1 MEKVKMINVKD
12 LLGVEDVENEE
23 PSPEEKQV
31 GTIKLDQLVPFKNH
45 QFRLYTGK
53 RLDDMV
59 ESIKSYGIIM
69 PLIIRPINN
78 EKYEIL
84 SGHNRINAAK
94 IAGIKELPGSSFV
107 IKKGLTDFE
116 AKTIVMETN
125 VIQRGFFELSYSEKA
140 AVLAERHDTIK
151 QEGKRKE
158 LISEIEN
165 LYKADNLEEN
175 SDLGKVCPQGNIRDL
190 IGDKYDLSPRMISY
204 YLRINTLTDEIKEK
218 LDKGEIPF
226 IAGVNLSFLTKDEQ
240 ETVNI
245 TLESYNYKI
254 DLKKSELLKNFS
266 RNKSLND
273 NKIIEI
279 LSGKY
284 FSKSKKTKS
293 FKFTS
298 KFKKNLSRF
307 FKENQNQKE
316 IEEIINKALELYF
329 ENHSE

>member
-12 LLGVEDVENEE
+12 LLGVEDEE
-23 PSPEEKQV
+23 PSPED

-59 ESIKSYGIIM
+59 ESIKNYGIIM
-69 PLIIRPINN
+69 PIIIRPINN

-94 IAGIKELPGSSFV
+94 IAGIKELPRSSFV

-125 VIQRGFFELSYSEKA
+125 VIQRGFSE
-140 AVLAERHDTIK
+140 LAERHDTIK
-151 QEGKRKE
+151 QDGKRKE

-175 SDLGKVCPQGNIRDL
+175 SDLGKLCPQGNIRDL

-204 YLRINTLTDEIKEK
+204 YLRINTLIDDIKEK
-218 LDKGEIPF
+218 LDNGEIPF
-226 IAGVNLSFLTKDEQ
+226 MSAVDLSFLTKDEQ

-254 DLKKSELLKNFS
+254 DLKKSELLKNFL
-266 RNKSLND
+266 KS
-273 NKIIEI
+273 
-279 LSGKY
+279 
-284 FSKSKKTKS
+284 
-293 FKFTS
+293 
-298 KFKKNLSRF
+298 
-307 FKENQNQKE
+307 
-316 IEEIINKALELYF
+316 
-329 ENHSE
+329 